1 MAQALSLITNP
12 SRREAAPATCHVRYL
27 SSINKGRK
35 VVSPDGMMPK
45 EGPTFVY
52 SLFNKLKS
60 ATDVVRLDLGKTYT
74 NDFVRVANA
83 HFKT

>member
-1 MAQALSLITNP
+1 MAQALSLTTNP

-45 EGPTFVY
+45 EGPTIVY
-52 SLFNKLKS
+52 GLFSRMKS
-60 ATDVVRLDLGKTYT
+60 ATVVIGIDLGKTYI
-74 NDFVRVANA
+74 NDLARIVNA
-83 HFKT
+83 PFKS